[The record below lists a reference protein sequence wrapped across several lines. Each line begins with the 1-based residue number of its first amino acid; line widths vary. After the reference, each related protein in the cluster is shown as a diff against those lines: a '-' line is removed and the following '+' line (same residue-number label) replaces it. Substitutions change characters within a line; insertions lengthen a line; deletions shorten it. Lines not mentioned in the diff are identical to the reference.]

1 MSEQLQNL
9 QEMLS
14 DLSPSDLAKLLQ
26 ATQARSKEVAE
37 ELSESKKEFL
47 AQFKAK
53 VEGSVPP
60 EICTISV
67 TFDEEGHVIAQAY
80 KSGEMSKRSKTAGTG
95 DGGNRGKIVN
105 ELPEPGS
112 VAYRTYKGEQHTLLY
127 RGPGDFVLDGKTECK
142 SPTEATQTVK
152 GDKTPVNGRAWWFI
166 QGTVKTPE

>member
-26 ATQARSKEVAE
+26 ATQARSKEVHE
-37 ELSESKKEFL
+37 EISEAKKEFV
-47 AQFKAK
+47 ASISEK

-60 EICTISV
+60 EICTLSF
-67 TFDEEGHVIAQAY
+67 TFDEEGHVIAKAY
-80 KSGEMSKRSKTAGTG
+80 KSGEMPKRSRSAGTG
-95 DGGNRGKIVN
+95 GSGNRGKIVN

-142 SPTEATQTVK
+142 APTEATQTVK

-166 QGTVKTPE
+166 QGTVKAPE